1 MKNVDAPRPRKR
13 PKAQRLEM
21 SHLADVSEYSK
32 CYILQALPTSDV
44 QTHSHVHESAQK
56 SLRNICVYSNYW
68 NRFLLYAWNKMRQH
82 GSHAAR
88 SKIKIIIH
96 FWFHT
101 DFKCTS
107 ICNGMSFL
115 NTQSASP
122 INYTFVA
129 NDTNNKRQMH
139 LLKRSYHLRPRHH
152 SIICL
157 RDAAV
162 GFHASGPISKAGALR
177 RHGHF

>member
-44 QTHSHVHESAQK
+44 QTHSHVHESAPK
-56 SLRNICVYSNYW
+56 SLRNICVYSNYS
-68 NRFLLYAWNKMRQH
+68 NRFFLYAWNKM
-82 GSHAAR
+82 
-88 SKIKIIIH
+88 SKIKDQNKN

-115 NTQSASP
+115 KTQSASP
-122 INYTFVA
+122 INYTFIA
-129 NDTNNKRQMH
+129 NGTNNKRQMH
-139 LLKRSYHLRPRHH
+139 LLKRSYNLRPRHH

-162 GFHASGPISKAGALR
+162 GFHANGPISKAGALR
-177 RHGHF
+177 NHGHL